1 MGELKM
7 PLKGKGASMLQ
18 ELNAEHAPL
27 YVGEQENDSKEVTNV
42 TTLQQTPVS
51 INDETGVTSIQVT
64 NKRAKKEPRVERN
77 VDLGERNPLSDEV
90 TRIDRLAHALQMG
103 EADEVSVV
111 TVRVST
117 RLNEYMDRYV
127 QRVNQVNP
135 KRKYRKQDAI
145 LEAFAAFFADHI
157 LPPAPADDEL

>member
-1 MGELKM
+1 MSELKM
-7 PLKGKGASMLQ
+7 PLKGKGALMLQ
-18 ELNAEHAPL
+18 ELNAEHAPPHI
-27 YVGEQENDSKEVTNV
+27 GEQDPIIGEVTNV
-42 TTLQQTPVS
+42 TTLQLTPVS
-51 INDETGVTSIQVT
+51 TKDETGVTTMKVT
-64 NKRAKKEPRVERN
+64 NKRPKKETRSETN
-77 VDLGERNPLSDEV
+77 FELGDRHPLRDEV
-90 TRIDRLAHALQMG
+90 VRIDRVTNALQMG
-103 EADEVSVV
+103 EEDEMSVV

-127 QRVNQVNP
+127 QRINQVNP

>member
-51 INDETGVTSIQVT
+51 INDETGVTLIQVT
-64 NKRAKKEPRVERN
+64 NKRAKKETRVERN

-90 TRIDRLAHALQMG
+90 A
-103 EADEVSVV
+103 V
-111 TVRVST
+111 
-117 RLNEYMDRYV
+117 
-127 QRVNQVNP
+127 
-135 KRKYRKQDAI
+135 
-145 LEAFAAFFADHI
+145 
-157 LPPAPADDEL
+157 